1 MKTWVSAMRLRTLP
15 LALSCVFVG
24 SAFAIH
30 SGAFSWITFALT
42 LITTLLLQVL
52 SNFANDLGDS
62 ENGADN
68 DERVG
73 PRRAVQS
80 GEISQSSMK
89 KAVIITAI
97 LSLISGVALLVY
109 ALKEH
114 NDRYTILWMLLLG
127 LIAIAAAIRYTAG
140 KNPYGY
146 MGLGDVFVFMFFGVV
161 GVSGA
166 TFLQTGQLSI
176 EILLPSCAI
185 GLLSTSVLNL
195 NNMRDI
201 VNDEKTGKRT
211 IPVRLGPQKA
221 LVYHYFLVLSGV
233 VFSIASSRF
242 LGVEYGLAAIA
253 MIIPVVHLIRIRRFQ
268 KPEMFDPELKKI
280 ALATFLFSL
289 LLFISAIF
297 FQ

>member
-1 MKTWVSAMRLRTLP
+1 MKTWLSAMRLRTLP

-24 SAFAIH
+24 SAFALH
-30 SGAFSWITFALT
+30 SGAFSWITFFLT
-42 LITTLLLQVL
+42 LLTTLLLQVL

-68 DERVG
+68 DDRVG
-73 PRRAVQS
+73 PKRAVQS
-80 GEISQSSMK
+80 GVISKSSMK
-89 KAVIITAI
+89 KAVIITAV
-97 LSLISGVALLVY
+97 LSLISGVTLLVY

-114 NDRYTILWMLLLG
+114 HDRYTILWMLLLG

-146 MGLGDVFVFMFFGVV
+146 MGLGDVFVFVFFGVV

-166 TFLQTGQLSI
+166 AFLQTGQLSI

-211 IPVRLGPQKA
+211 IPVRLGAQKA

-233 VFSIASSRF
+233 MFSIASSRY

-280 ALATFLFSL
+280 ALSTFLFSL